1 MERSSLTISDYYD
14 QYRLSQK
21 VPLLTDLQD
30 IAERFF
36 KDYCDHYAKLKTLFD
51 CLQELPTHAPYKR
64 LQDLL
69 NLYKLPLL
77 YQKSPQSLL
86 REVSKSKERGKGKGR

>member
-1 MERSSLTISDYYD
+1 MEPSTLTISDYYD

-51 CLQELPTHAPYKR
+51 CLQESQTNQSYRQLN
-64 LQDLL
+64 DLL
-69 NLYKLPLL
+69 QLYKLPLL
-77 YQKSPQSLL
+77 YQKSPQTLL
-86 REVSKSKERGKGKGR
+86 R

>member
-1 MERSSLTISDYYD
+1 MEPSTLTISDYYD

-21 VPLLTDLQD
+21 APFLTDLQD

-51 CLQELPTHAPYKR
+51 CLQESQTNQSYRQLN
-64 LQDLL
+64 DLL
-69 NLYKLPLL
+69 QLYKLPLL
-77 YQKSPQSLL
+77 YQKSPQTLL
-86 REVSKSKERGKGKGR
+86 R

>member
-1 MERSSLTISDYYD
+1 MEGSSLTISDYYD

-51 CLQELPTHAPYKR
+51 CLQESPSHAPYLQ
-64 LQDLL
+64 LQDQL

-77 YQKSPQSLL
+77 YQRSPQTLL
-86 REVSKSKERGKGKGR
+86 R